1 MLWEAGKAYAMSSR
15 RPPTQEIGSE
25 MIKITNGND
34 TYTVTRGAY
43 ETVYKGMGFYPVG
56 QEPVVQSTGGDT
68 PDVDEAVTERVEDAY
83 VEAVDASAGP
93 IEAEEPEESEDET
106 WCKSI
111 RQKPISQWNKQELKR
126 YATLNGI
133 DTSDARTVND
143 VRSKIAASWA

>member
-1 MLWEAGKAYAMSSR
+1 
-15 RPPTQEIGSE
+15 
-25 MIKITNGND
+25 MIEITNGND
-34 TYTVTRGAY
+34 MYTVTRGAY

-56 QEPVVQSTGGDT
+56 QEPVVQSTGGDAS
-68 PDVDEAVTERVEDAY
+68 DVDEAVPERVEDVD
-83 VEAVDASAGP
+83 VEAVDAPAGP
-93 IEAEEPEESEDET
+93 VETEELKESEDEK

-133 DTSDARTVND
+133 DVSGARTVND

>member
-25 MIKITNGND
+25 MIEITNGND

-56 QEPVVQSTGGDT
+56 QEPVVRSTGGDT
-68 PDVDEAVTERVEDAY
+68 PDVDEAITERVEDAD

-93 IEAEEPEESEDET
+93 VEAEEYEESEDEK

-126 YATLNGI
+126 YATLNDI
-133 DTSDARTVND
+133 DVSGARTVND

>member
-25 MIKITNGND
+25 MIEITNGND

-56 QEPVVQSTGGDT
+56 QEPVVRSTGGDT
-68 PDVDEAVTERVEDAY
+68 PDVDEAAQKRVEVAD
-83 VEAVDASAGP
+83 VEAVDAFAGSV
-93 IEAEEPEESEDET
+93 EAEEPEESEDEK

-133 DTSDARTVND
+133 DVSGARTVND

>member
-34 TYTVTRGAY
+34 TYIVTRGAY

-56 QEPVVQSTGGDT
+56 QEPVVRSTGGDT
-68 PDVDEAVTERVEDAY
+68 PDVDEAAPKRVEDVD

-93 IEAEEPEESEDET
+93 VEAKGSEESEDEK

-133 DTSDARTVND
+133 DTSGARTVND

>member
-68 PDVDEAVTERVEDAY
+68 PDVDEAVTERVEDAD

-93 IEAEEPEESEDET
+93 VEAEGSEESEDEK

-133 DTSDARTVND
+133 DTSGARTVND

>member
-1 MLWEAGKAYAMSSR
+1 
-15 RPPTQEIGSE
+15 
-25 MIKITNGND
+25 MIEITNGND
-34 TYTVTRGAY
+34 KYTVTRGAY

-68 PDVDEAVTERVEDAY
+68 SDVDEVVPERVEDAD
-83 VEAVDASAGP
+83 VEAVDAPAGP
-93 IEAEEPEESEDET
+93 LEAEESEEPEDEK

-133 DTSDARTVND
+133 DVSGARTVND

>member
-25 MIKITNGND
+25 MIEITNGND

-56 QEPVVQSTGGDT
+56 QEPVVRSTGGDT
-68 PDVDEAVTERVEDAY
+68 PDVDEAVTERVEDAD

-93 IEAEEPEESEDET
+93 VEAEESEGFEDEK

-133 DTSDARTVND
+133 DTSGARTVND